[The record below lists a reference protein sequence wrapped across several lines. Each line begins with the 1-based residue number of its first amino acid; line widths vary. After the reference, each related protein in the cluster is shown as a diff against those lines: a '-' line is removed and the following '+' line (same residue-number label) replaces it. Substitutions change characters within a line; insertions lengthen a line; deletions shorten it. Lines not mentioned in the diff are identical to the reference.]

1 MIDCGNLTGRFGF
14 SHTQL
19 LCAFFDRHRR
29 DKEELAVLIILRHHL
44 RGDAGERRE
53 ENFGRR
59 GANRHCSTARQR

>member
-1 MIDCGNLTGRFGF
+1 MSDCGNLTGSFGF
-14 SHTQL
+14 SHTQP
-19 LCAFFDRHRR
+19 LCAVLDKHLRE
-29 DKEELAVLIILRHHL
+29 KEELAVLIILYHDL